1 MRIMSAFTTAF
12 FVSRIPLLPDSA
24 LTAQRSSEDVRFM
37 SHATQ
42 PCTQPGG
49 VLYVLLYQ
57 MLHWALMYLELLGP
71 PSALREPT
79 YMP

>member
-37 SHATQ
+37 HVTRHTAMHTA
-42 PCTQPGG
+42 GG
-49 VLYVLLYQ
+49 GSLCVVVLDV
-57 MLHWALMYLELLGP
+57 ALGIDVFR
-71 PSALREPT
+71 ALRAALRP
-79 YMP
+79 